1 MNKMEKGNIGQS
13 GTLLKTLKTIEYEP
27 QQDRQ
32 RRSSDKA
39 WREQEI
45 GNMR

>member
-1 MNKMEKGNIGQS
+1 MNKVEKGNIGQS
-13 GTLLKTLKTIEYEP
+13 GTVLKVLITIEYEH

-32 RRSSDKA
+32 RQGSGKA